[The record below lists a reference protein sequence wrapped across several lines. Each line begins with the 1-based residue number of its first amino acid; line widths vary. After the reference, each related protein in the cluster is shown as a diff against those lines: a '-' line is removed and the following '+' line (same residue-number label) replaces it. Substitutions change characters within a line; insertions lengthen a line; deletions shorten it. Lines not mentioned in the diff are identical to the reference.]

1 MSRSILYKKQI
12 KTIPILS
19 QDILSYK
26 QKVSSKSGI
35 PNLEREDLS
44 NENLNLY
51 GVFKIYNILPMIN
64 NTNEIKGVGKLSKKR
79 KAYKSSHLTVYYS
92 KAAHKEVRLRQN

>member
-1 MSRSILYKKQI
+1 MNREILYKKQF
-12 KTIPILS
+12 KMIPVLS
-19 QDILSYK
+19 RDSLTYK
-26 QKVSSKSGI
+26 QKLSSKSGI
-35 PNLEREDLS
+35 PDLEREDLS

-64 NTNEIKGVGKLSKKR
+64 NTNEIEGVGKLSKKR